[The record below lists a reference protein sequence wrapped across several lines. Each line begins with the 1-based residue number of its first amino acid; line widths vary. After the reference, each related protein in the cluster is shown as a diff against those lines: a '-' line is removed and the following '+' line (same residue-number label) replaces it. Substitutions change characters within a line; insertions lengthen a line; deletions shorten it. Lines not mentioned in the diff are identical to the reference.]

1 MKRILFFALLLTL
14 TVSVLFG
21 CDSKGAANAGEGDFD
36 FDGSLASYTIVY
48 GEDDKDSHKAAKNL
62 QSGLAALGVNIPYQ
76 GDIEIP
82 EIEYQLRTDFEIV
95 IGKTSRDE
103 ELGALADEFIAA
115 NDYLITFADARIF
128 IRGGSE
134 EANINA
140 VEFFLSDLMDGSV
153 CTFKENVRYEAEYR
167 SFIVCGGEIDAIC
180 ASESTEKLA
189 KSVQYELQ
197 RLVGREIPIT
207 EEKADSGVIY
217 FDLDFDKYIDS
228 YHIKAEGGNL
238 CLGAPT
244 QDGLKAAAERLCEMI
259 KGSATDIKLE
269 NGADESK
276 LYVKNAEEYADYKE
290 NLQLTGTTEKDSLSY
305 KLNEDIP
312 FKVFLRYG
320 SDETVGCKQFN
331 YTVMADGAEQYS
343 GSASG
348 RVGELRVTI
357 PAGYIKESGSV
368 RIKVEAIG
376 ENDEVLVKFI
386 GGAIVNMEEISSLE
400 AKPDDFEAFWKE
412 NLQEIFAVEP
422 NDTTAPT
429 GDKHY
434 SNYFHYYKIDEE
446 YARNSINCESM
457 IPYLEDYD
465 VYEVFLK
472 TSREMPAVCYITIPK
487 NPKNESYPILMTLN
501 HYDAR
506 NAIFSKNE
514 NMIAIGVGP
523 CGMPG
528 VYYDE
533 KTNTYTAAPY
543 GGMMGFADRA
553 GDYENPQRAYFVGM
567 LQRNVQVLRFLSNP
581 EYTKGTPFEAVTAL
595 YNGEINFNGGS
606 MGGFQVMA
614 TAALVAL
621 SADIGEEIG
630 EVAKIEARCPWM
642 CDPITL
648 WRGGDR
654 IKSDSVASRVNSP
667 SKGLAYFDTAHFASI
682 VECEELLIIG
692 GFADTTCPSTGIIA
706 AYNSAKCNTVLDMTQ
721 NRDHSGENPKTI
733 IKYTRTK

>member
-1 MKRILFFALLLTL
+1 MKRFLFSAFLLTL
-14 TVSVLFG
+14 VVAVLFG
-21 CDSKGAANAGEGDFD
+21 CDSKGKSNIQEGDFD

-48 GEDDKDSHKAAKNL
+48 GEEDKDSHKATEKL
-62 QSGLAALGVNIPYQ
+62 HSGLAELGVNIPYQ

-95 IGKTSRDE
+95 IGKTSRDS
-103 ELGALADEFIAA
+103 ELGSVAEEFLPSR
-115 NDYLITFADARIF
+115 DYIITFAEKRIF

-134 EANINA
+134 DATVNA
-140 VEFFLSDLMDGSV
+140 VEFFLRELMDGSV
-153 CTFKENVRYEAEYR
+153 CTLKTIVRHKADYPVF
-167 SFIVCGGEIDAIC
+167 SVDGSEIGAIY
-180 ASESTEKLA
+180 SDESTQKLA
-189 KSVQYELQ
+189 KSVQQELQ
-197 RLVGREIPIT
+197 RVMGKEIPIT
-207 EEKADSGVIY
+207 EEMTDRGVLY
-217 FDLDFDKYIDS
+217 FDINFEKYIDS
-228 YHIKAEGGNL
+228 YYIEAEGGNL

-244 QDGLKAAAERLCEMI
+244 ESGLEAAAEKLYAMI
-259 KGSATDIKLE
+259 NESVGDIAFLD
-269 NGADESK
+269 GTVHSDV
-276 LYVKNAEEYADYKE
+276 YVKNVEAYPDYADKV
-290 NLQLTGTTEKDSLSY
+290 QLTGTTEKDSLSY
-305 KLNEDIP
+305 KLDEDIS
-312 FKVFLRYG
+312 FSAFLRYN
-320 SDETVGCKQFN
+320 SDEIVGCKQFN

-514 NMIAIGVGP
+514 NMISVGVGP

-533 KTNTYTAAPY
+533 KTGAYTAAPY
-543 GGMMGFADRA
+543 GGMMGFADRL
-553 GDYENPQRAYFVGM
+553 GDYDNPQNAYFVGM

-581 EYTKGTPFEAVTAL
+581 EYTKGTPFEVVTAL
-595 YNGEINFNGGS
+595 YNREINFNGGS
-606 MGGFQVMA
+606 MGGFQVIA
-614 TAALVAL
+614 TAALVTL
-621 SADIGEEIG
+621 STDIGEDIG
-630 EVAKIEARCPWM
+630 AVNKIEARCPWM

-648 WRGGDR
+648 WNGGNR
-654 IKSDSVASRVNSP
+654 IKSINAASRVNLP
-667 SKGLAYFDTAHFASI
+667 SVGLAYFDTSHFASI

-706 AYNSAKCNTVLDMTQ
+706 AYNSAKCSTVLDMTQ